1 MLLLSIIETIK
12 YESISIQT
20 LKTSRFLNIRIHSR
34 KIGTK
39 IGGAST
45 KEWTVDRGTDT
56 QKSRTNSGAGPMMS
70 FGSSHPLIIMRL
82 NPA

>member
-1 MLLLSIIETIK
+1 MKVSVFK
-12 YESISIQT
+12 P
-20 LKTSRFLNIRIHSR
+20 LKLVNIRIHSR